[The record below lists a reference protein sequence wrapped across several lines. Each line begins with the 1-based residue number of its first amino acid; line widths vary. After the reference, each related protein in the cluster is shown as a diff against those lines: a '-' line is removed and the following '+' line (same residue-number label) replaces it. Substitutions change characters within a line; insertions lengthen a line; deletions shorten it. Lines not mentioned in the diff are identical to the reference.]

1 MPEIANLVA
10 EFDSPAYSAEIVL
23 HSHAAELPE
32 QERSAA
38 LNPPAYYAAIS
49 SSVRRKAEWYP
60 FTISAAAANGWGRSK
75 MA

>member
-10 EFDSPAYSAEIVL
+10 EFDSPVYSAEIVL

-38 LNPPAYYAAIS
+38 LNPPAYYATIS
-49 SSVRRKAEWYP
+49 SSDLP
-60 FTISAAAANGWGRSK
+60 
-75 MA
+75 